1 MKEFHGYSNIRHAN
15 TARLAPRQ
23 HMATGEKGVI
33 KWFNRKTGIGFVSPE
48 AGGDDVFLHQSH
60 LSPEVKRN
68 GTLPALAEGDS
79 IYYDIGEHNMRP
91 IATNVQLCPGH
102 GSNSAA
108 AVDVP
113 AAEAAYIARLVAHLR
128 GKPQVN
134 LAQLGHNVVSKPD
147 GAPSLGTVLRQH
159 PEVFSQHRVG
169 TSITVSLVSGAAA
182 PSQPKGRKSKSHAE
196 VEPADLAAA
205 IKDALQEAEKEQ
217 VEQNEQIEEAR
228 RSYFESQRQ
237 READDRVTV
246 DSPHSSDSEQ
256 MYAFVCTVVELP
268 PPPTLVLK
276 SWHGTSWASAQTIK
290 SRGFKVSSGE
300 KQLLGRGVYV
310 AKFHKALRFAQDESR
325 HHSPEGGLVECQVS
339 FSNPKFVTSDDDTWQ
354 SEGHDACRADHTS
367 GSSHLEWCLKEA
379 SQVS

>member
-1 MKEFHGYSNIRHAN
+1 MADEYV
-15 TARLAPRQ
+15 ARLVAHLRSKPSRSYSP
-23 HMATGEKGVI
+23 
-33 KWFNRKTGIGFVSPE
+33 SPE
-48 AGGDDVFLHQSH
+48 HNYTDLLPSLGNAVRRPDGVPSLGNVLRRHPHIFRLHAVGASDAVSLVPAVEDQ
-60 LSPEVKRN
+60 
-68 GTLPALAEGDS
+68 ALAADA
-79 IYYDIGEHNMRP
+79 
-91 IATNVQLCPGH
+91 AT
-102 GSNSAA
+102 AA

-134 LAQLGHNVVSKPD
+134 LAQLGHNVVSKPG

-169 TSITVSLVSGAAA
+169 TSITVSLVSGA
-182 PSQPKGRKSKSHAE
+182 PSRPKGRKAENHAE
-196 VEPADLAAA
+196 VEPANLAAA

-237 READDRVTV
+237 READDRVIA
-246 DSPHSSDSEQ
+246 DPPHSSDSEQ
-256 MYAFVCTVVELP
+256 MHAHAFVCTVVEQP

-276 SWHGTSWASAQTIK
+276 FWHGTSWASAQAIK
-290 SRGFKVSSGE
+290 SHGFKVSTGE

-325 HHSPEGGLVECQVS
+325 HHSPEGGLVECQVR

-354 SEGHDACRADHTS
+354 SEGHDACRVDHTS
-367 GSSHLEWCLKEA
+367 QSSHLEWCLKEA
-379 SQVS
+379 SQVP